1 MTLITVN
8 IIVTDRRTRLDGIAH
23 IEISGEGCVT
33 EMKQYNTRAIMASLL
48 ICGFVGM
55 FSETALNIAISNLMD
70 VFHISAATAQ
80 WLTTGFLLTLGILMP
95 TTGLLLQWFTTRQL
109 FIGSVMSSIAGTL
122 IAALAFKFEMLMVAR
137 VLQAAGMGLL
147 IPLMFNTILVVY
159 PPEKRGAA
167 MGFVGLVIMFA
178 PATGPTVAGLLIEY
192 LSWHYIFWLS
202 LPFLVIGLFVGLKYL
217 ENVTN
222 VTKPRIDLQ
231 SVALSTIGFGGLVFG
246 FSKAGEGAEGWTS
259 AVVITSI
266 VIGLIALTLFVLRQM
281 FMREPMMNLRVFK
294 YPMFIVGLLLVLSCM
309 MIILSS
315 MIILPMYLQNGM
327 RLSAF
332 TAGLMLLPGSALNGL
347 LSPRMGRLFDK
358 YGPKWL
364 VIPGLV
370 IVAAMLWFFSGITT
384 ASSIAFIVALHIGLM
399 VGISM
404 VWMPS
409 QTNGL
414 NQLPPELYPHGT
426 AVMNTLQQVAGAVG
440 TAIAISILTKGME
453 KYLHNS
459 PTPNNLAEKAN
470 AMTFASQ
477 NVFMFAMIVTLIG
490 LAMAFFIRRV
500 VVKHAAMNPS
510 H

>member
-1 MTLITVN
+1 
-8 IIVTDRRTRLDGIAH
+8 
-23 IEISGEGCVT
+23 
-33 EMKQYNTRAIMASLL
+33 MKQYNTRAIMASLL

-70 VFHISAATAQ
+70 VFQISAATAQ

-95 TTGLLLQWFTTRQL
+95 MTGLLLQWFTTRQL
-109 FIGSVMSSIAGTL
+109 FIASLASSIIGTL
-122 IAALAFKFEMLMVAR
+122 IAAIAFNFEMLMVAR
-137 VLQAAGMGLL
+137 VLQAIGMGLL
-147 IPLMFNTILVVY
+147 IPLMFNTILIVY

-178 PATGPTVAGLLIEY
+178 PATGPTVAGILIEY
-192 LSWHYIFWLS
+192 LTWHYIFWLS
-202 LPFLVIGLFVGLKYL
+202 LPFLVIGLLVGLKYL
-217 ENVTN
+217 ENVTEL
-222 VTKPRIDLQ
+222 TKPRIDLL
-231 SVALSTIGFGGLVFG
+231 SIVLSTIGFGGVVFG
-246 FSKAGEGAEGWTS
+246 FSKAGEGEQGWTS
-259 AVVITSI
+259 AIVVASI
-266 VIGLIALTLFVLRQM
+266 VIGLVALALFALRQI

-294 YPMFIVGLLLVLSCM
+294 YPMFVVGLLMVLSCM

-332 TAGLMLLPGSALNGL
+332 AAGLMLLPGSALNGI
-347 LSPRMGRLFDK
+347 LSPQMGRLFDK

-364 VIPGLV
+364 VIPGLF
-370 IVAAMLWFFSGITT
+370 IVAAMLWFFSGITL
-384 ASSIAFIVALHIGLM
+384 ASSITMIVALHIGLM

-404 VWMPS
+404 VWMPA

-426 AVMNTLQQVAGAVG
+426 AVMNTLQQVAGAIG
-440 TAIAISILTKGME
+440 TAVAISILTKGME

-459 PTPNNLAEKAN
+459 PAPNELTEMAK
-470 AMTFASQ
+470 AMTFGSQ
-477 NVFMFAMIVTLIG
+477 NVFFFAMIVTIIG
-490 LAMAFFIRRV
+490 LAIAFFIRRV
-500 VVKHAAMNPS
+500 VVNRAAMSPM

>member
-1 MTLITVN
+1 MK
-8 IIVTDRRTRLDGIAH
+8 
-23 IEISGEGCVT
+23 
-33 EMKQYNTRAIMASLL
+33 KQYNTRAIMASLL

-70 VFHISAATAQ
+70 VFRISAATAQ

-95 TTGLLLQWFTTRQL
+95 MTGLLLQWFTTRQL
-109 FIGSVMSSIAGTL
+109 FIGSLVSSIIGTL
-122 IAALAFKFEMLMVAR
+122 IAALAFNFEMLMVAR

-192 LSWHYIFWLS
+192 LTWHYIFWLS
-202 LPFLVIGLFVGLKYL
+202 LPFLVIGLLIGLKYL
-217 ENVTN
+217 ENVTD
-222 VTKPRIDLQ
+222 VTKPRIDLL
-231 SVALSTIGFGGLVFG
+231 SVTLSTIGFGGGVFG
-246 FSKAGEGAEGWTS
+246 FSKAGEGEEGWTS
-259 AVVITSI
+259 AIVLTSI
-266 VIGLIALTLFVLRQM
+266 VIGLVALALFTLRQT

-294 YPMFIVGLLLVLSCM
+294 YPMFLVGLLMVLSCM

-332 TAGLMLLPGSALNGL
+332 AAGLMLLPGSALNGI
-347 LSPRMGRLFDK
+347 LSPHMGRLFDK

-370 IVAAMLWFFSGITT
+370 VVAAMLWFFSGITP
-384 ASSIAFIVALHIGLM
+384 ASSVGFIVALHIGLM

-404 VWMPS
+404 VWMPA

-414 NQLPPELYPHGT
+414 NQLPPELYPPGHGVLHPPRRRQPCVDESD
-426 AVMNTLQQVAGAVG
+426 ALMLRKG
-440 TAIAISILTKGME
+440 TPAK
-453 KYLHNS
+453 
-459 PTPNNLAEKAN
+459 
-470 AMTFASQ
+470 
-477 NVFMFAMIVTLIG
+477 
-490 LAMAFFIRRV
+490 IRY
-500 VVKHAAMNPS
+500 S
-510 H
+510 

>member
-1 MTLITVN
+1 MEAI
-8 IIVTDRRTRLDGIAH
+8 
-23 IEISGEGCVT
+23 
-33 EMKQYNTRAIMASLL
+33 MKQYNTRAIMASLL

-55 FSETALNIAISNLMD
+55 FSETALNIAISNLME
-70 VFHISAATAQ
+70 VFGISAATAQ

-95 TTGLLLQWFTTRQL
+95 MTGLLLQWFTTRQL
-109 FIGSVMSSIAGTL
+109 FIGSLVSSIVGTL
-122 IAALAFKFEMLMVAR
+122 IAALAFNFEMLMVAR

-159 PPEKRGAA
+159 PTEKRGAA

-178 PATGPTVAGLLIEY
+178 PAIGPTVAGLLIEY
-192 LSWHYIFWLS
+192 FTWHYIFWLS
-202 LPFLVIGLFVGLKYL
+202 LPFLVIGLLVGLKYL
-217 ENVTN
+217 ENVTE
-222 VTKPRIDLQ
+222 VTRPRIDPL
-231 SVALSTIGFGGLVFG
+231 SVAFSTIGFGGVVFG
-246 FSKAGEGAEGWTS
+246 FSKAGEGTEGWTG
-259 AVVITSI
+259 AVVVVSI
-266 VIGLIALTLFVLRQM
+266 VIGMVALAVFVLRQL

-294 YPMFIVGLLLVLSCM
+294 YPMFIVGLLMILSCM

-315 MIILPMYLQNGM
+315 MIILPMYLQKGM

-332 TAGLMLLPGSALNGL
+332 AAGLMLLPGSALNGI
-347 LSPRMGRLFDK
+347 LSPQMGRLFDK

-370 IVAAMLWFFSGITT
+370 IVAAMLWFFSGITP

-404 VWMPS
+404 VWMPA

-426 AVMNTLQQVAGAVG
+426 AVMNTLQQVAGAIG
-440 TAIAISILTKGME
+440 TAIAISILTNGME
-453 KYLHNS
+453 KYLHDS
-459 PTPNNLAEKAN
+459 PAPNEMTEMAK
-470 AMTFASQ
+470 AMTLGSQ
-477 NVFMFAMIVTLIG
+477 NVFLFAMIVTMIG
-490 LAMAFFIRRV
+490 LATAFFIRRV
-500 VVKHAAMNPS
+500 IVNRAAMNPM

>member
-1 MTLITVN
+1 
-8 IIVTDRRTRLDGIAH
+8 
-23 IEISGEGCVT
+23 
-33 EMKQYNTRAIMASLL
+33 MKQYNTRAIMASLL

-55 FSETALNIAISNLMD
+55 FSETALNIAITNLME
-70 VFHISAATAQ
+70 VFRISAATAQ

-95 TTGLLLQWFTTRQL
+95 MTGLLLQWFTTRQL
-109 FIGSVMSSIAGTL
+109 FIASIVSSIIGTL
-122 IAALAFKFEMLMVAR
+122 IAALAFNFEMLMVAR
-137 VLQAAGMGLL
+137 VMQAVGMGLL

-178 PATGPTVAGLLIEY
+178 PATGPTVAGILIEY
-192 LSWHYIFWLS
+192 LTWHYIFWLS
-202 LPFLVIGLFVGLKYL
+202 LPFLVIGLLVGLKYL
-217 ENVTN
+217 ENVSD
-222 VTKPRIDLQ
+222 VTKPRIDLM
-231 SVALSTIGFGGLVFG
+231 SVALSTVGFGGVVFG
-246 FSKAGEGAEGWTS
+246 FSKAGEGEAGWTS

-266 VIGLIALTLFVLRQM
+266 VIGLVALALFALRQI

-294 YPMFIVGLLLVLSCM
+294 YPMFIVGLLMVLSCM

-332 TAGLMLLPGSALNGL
+332 AAGLMLLPGSALNGI
-347 LSPRMGRLFDK
+347 LSPRMGHLFDR

-370 IVAAMLWFFSGITT
+370 VVVIMLWFFSSISS
-384 ASSIAFIVALHIGLM
+384 ASSVAFIVALHIGLM

-404 VWMPS
+404 VWMPA

-440 TAIAISILTKGME
+440 TAIAISILTSGME
-453 KYLHNS
+453 KYLHDS
-459 PTPNNLAEKAN
+459 PAPTKQTELAN
-470 AMTFASQ
+470 AMTFGSQ
-477 NVFMFAMIVTLIG
+477 NVFLFAMIVTLIG
-490 LAMAFFIRRV
+490 LVVAFFIRRV
-500 VVKHAAMNPS
+500 VVKHASMNQM

>member
-1 MTLITVN
+1 
-8 IIVTDRRTRLDGIAH
+8 
-23 IEISGEGCVT
+23 
-33 EMKQYNTRAIMASLL
+33 MKQFNTRAIMASLL
-48 ICGFVGM
+48 IPGFVGM

-70 VFHISAATAQ
+70 VFQISAATAQ

-95 TTGLLLQWFTTRQL
+95 MTGLLLQWFSTRQL
-109 FIGSVMSSIAGTL
+109 FIGSVASSIAGTL
-122 IAALAFKFEMLMVAR
+122 IAALASNFEMLMAAR

-192 LSWHYIFWLS
+192 LTWHYIFWLS
-202 LPFLVIGLFVGLKYL
+202 LPFLIIGLLVGLKYL
-217 ENVTN
+217 DNVTE
-222 VTKPRIDLQ
+222 VTRPRIDLL
-231 SVALSTIGFGGLVFG
+231 SVALSTIGFGGVVFG
-246 FSKAGEGAEGWTS
+246 FSKAGEGEEGWTS
-259 AVVITSI
+259 TVVLASI
-266 VIGLIALTLFVLRQM
+266 VIGLIAIVLFALRQA
-281 FMREPMMNLRVFK
+281 FMREPVMNLRVFK
-294 YPMFIVGLLLVLSCM
+294 YPMFIVGLLMVLSCM

-315 MIILPMYLQNGM
+315 MIILPMYLQKGLG
-327 RLSAF
+327 LSAF
-332 TAGLMLLPGSALNGL
+332 AAGLMLLPGSALNGF

-370 IVAAMLWFFSGITT
+370 IVAAALWFFSGISA

-399 VGISM
+399 IGISM
-404 VWMPS
+404 VWMPA

-426 AVMNTLQQVAGAVG
+426 AVMNTLQQVAGAIG
-440 TAIAISILTKGME
+440 TAVAISILTHGME

-459 PTPNNLAEKAN
+459 PKPNEVAEISN
-470 AMTFASQ
+470 AMTFGSQ

-490 LAMAFFIRRV
+490 LVTAVFIRRV
-500 VVKHAAMNPS
+500 VVKHPELNPM

>member
-1 MTLITVN
+1 MT
-8 IIVTDRRTRLDGIAH
+8 
-23 IEISGEGCVT
+23 
-33 EMKQYNTRAIMASLL
+33 KQYNTKAIMASLL

-70 VFHISAATAQ
+70 VFDISAATAQ

-95 TTGLLLQWFTTRQL
+95 MTGLLLQWFTTRQL
-109 FIGSVMSSIAGTL
+109 FIGSLASSIAGTL
-122 IAALAFKFEMLMVAR
+122 IAALAFNFEMLMVAR

-192 LSWHYIFWLS
+192 LTWHYIFWLS

-217 ENVTN
+217 ENVTE
-222 VTKPRIDLQ
+222 VTKPRIDPL
-231 SVALSTIGFGGLVFG
+231 SVVLSTIGFGGVVFG
-246 FSKAGEGAEGWTS
+246 FSKAGEGEEGWTS
-259 AVVITSI
+259 AVVVASI
-266 VIGLIALTLFVLRQM
+266 VVGLVALALFVLRQLS
-281 FMREPMMNLRVFK
+281 MREPMMNLRVFK
-294 YPMFIVGLLLVLSCM
+294 YPMFVIGLLMVLSCM

-327 RLSAF
+327 GLSAF
-332 TAGLMLLPGSALNGL
+332 AAGLMLLPGSALNGF
-347 LSPRMGRLFDK
+347 LSPHMGRLFDK

-364 VIPGLV
+364 VIPGLAV
-370 IVAAMLWFFSGITT
+370 VAASLWFFSGITA

-404 VWMPS
+404 VWMPA

-426 AVMNTLQQVAGAVG
+426 AVMNTLQQVAGAIG
-440 TAIAISILTKGME
+440 TAVAISILTSGME
-453 KYLHNS
+453 RYLGS
-459 PTPNNLAEKAN
+459 SSAPDALVEKAN
-470 AMTFASQ
+470 AMTFGSQ
-477 NVFMFAMIVTLIG
+477 HVFLFAMIVTLVG
-490 LAMAFFIRRV
+490 LATAFFIRRV
-500 VVKHAAMNPS
+500 IVKHGAPMHS
-510 H
+510 TH

>member
-1 MTLITVN
+1 
-8 IIVTDRRTRLDGIAH
+8 
-23 IEISGEGCVT
+23 
-33 EMKQYNTRAIMASLL
+33 MKQYNTRAIMASLL

-266 VIGLIALTLFVLRQM
+266 VIGLIALTLFILRQM

-347 LSPRMGRLFDK
+347 LSPRMGRLFDR